1 MINKNINI
9 NHNQNSFKK
18 LLCLLFLFLLF
29 SCDDGGCIDS
39 DDFGEYEIFTF
50 SVNANNLEQI
60 CKYKSELSDA
70 DQGFGIKDCIATNC
84 TDALGKNNIACKKNC
99 EEKCFTDKDAL
110 QKLFNASPGGA
121 GATRVV
127 SSEPNWF
134 AVGGGGSIGKISIE
148 QNSQILI
155 TAQGTVNLGNT
166 SGNSAVSIVNTD
178 PGNTK
183 LENIRD
189 DTNITKFS
197 GGENLEIN
205 FEGDWTDTVSSGSTT
220 TYFNSNSS
228 TDPLIDKRDLLKNKL
243 NYYTD
248 SSANGARRIF
258 AYFIPFPE
266 IYQQYQNYNF
276 PLAPDPRAWLC
287 NGSADTSNKRH
298 LSCSDNECTTP
309 DCYDD
314 YAKLSLFPYD
324 SFPAS
329 ALLIPS
335 TDPLEIEKK
344 NKYNKTFTDH
354 FNVDNEKKENSRYE
368 GGTGF
373 IRYKDDNL
381 YGTEKKDTNI
391 LPAFKVRINS
401 DVLKGGFGFKLDFP
415 TPNNRPYFV
424 TIDNNSAGGLITSG
438 CEIKFEINS
447 NTPLVTNPS
456 STVILNEIDQANP
469 NNIKNSFT
477 QSPAIEVSHNI
488 IFTDNKKYI
497 FEPEHIRDNNYMI
510 KAQDPATFNAL
521 CVLNAYF
528 YPFHEIEFSKSG
540 YVDFGIAQNAMPA
553 TIPSI
558 VTASGSSPS
567 SDDCKLKFRIRNQ
580 NGKYEDN
587 NFTSHAVINASPRA
601 INATQYFVR
610 KGQKLSFS
618 PESWN
623 GEWTTNYSGDA
634 QKKEC
639 GVGFYVNLTPRPA
652 VFCSNFTSPEFINI
666 NQDTDATNNCVPY
679 YDPTL
684 KAETGCKEN
693 YDPCLNML
701 KTDNSINNKFC
712 PTQCIKKDFSSCRPS
727 VGLTPTKLYQYPSL
741 CQPTGTQTGCCKPTG
756 SEIECYDS
764 TTTPL
769 PAECQTDPTKCS
781 TYVAFANLEPY
792 KSLFASAKTSVLP
805 ANTITGATQIFL
817 ESSCINCKTAM
828 TADVQKDFYLDTNN
842 ANTASLQQCYDIEEY
857 KGSRDELKTIIDR
870 DLESGKPKLAKSI
883 YDTEGVK
890 KIKSFDGTYG
900 NLYPLDYV
908 KTNSIS
914 SKDVFKLENFSF
926 INKAGYIKFIAL
938 GLIDKT
944 SNNFF
949 ELPATRTLNTTNLRI
964 SAKSSNELSN
974 GAGLSIALCR
984 ESSSTGDECSQTSLT
999 PSQIKDKFS
1008 PAPNVT
1014 LPILEYNEN
1023 NSINVISNYK
1033 FNDFGQLIRTTNAPI
1048 AGAGPEYG
1056 RECSNPEIL
1065 APSIGKGFLCFKD
1078 INNSNIN
1085 APNYDA
1091 SDGNRYRLS
1100 FKIIDNETANCKLVG
1115 SSYQECAPASP
1126 AVPSESCDKF
1136 TIINPAWTGLAQGY
1150 CDNAEID
1157 CIKKYQCI
1165 DDKYLNNNGNYDVAV
1180 KIKRD
1185 SKIKV
1190 SNFINSI
1197 ISPVLGEIDGF
1208 SVNKKNYTGLQTVK
1222 DFINTKSF
1230 NTPTNGNNFASNTQ
1244 DNIAKTDLKPKDNNI
1259 VDIAYA
1265 EGKKDEVIQINPNTS
1280 NPECRGNCFISYI
1293 NFAIYGYQASP
1304 SKVSATS
1311 GCQKSYRLYSKLILE
1326 NKCLGKT
1333 NCSFIVNESEFTA
1346 DDGLPYPTTAIN
1358 SCDINS
1364 KKLMVEYTYS
1374 TSNEPLFKENQA
1386 RRIYKS
1392 IINNLV
1398 FQNFLTLS
1406 IVLMLSFYGM
1416 GFLMGVSELKQS
1428 EIIDRLVKI
1437 GLIYLFTNPEF
1448 GWVWFEKFF
1457 VTFFKNGTDFLTFT
1471 MAGIFDETNRID
1483 AIINSGDF
1491 SDKSPIFYDVDKVIG
1506 LFLVNDVI
1514 HKKIASLLFYKFF
1527 GIIYVFIIYHSAIAY
1542 VYAISNAVLIY
1553 LTSQFFTSVLFIVG
1567 PIFFVFILFKQ
1578 TKGFFDNWLNALI
1591 GFSLQQIFLVFTLSL
1606 FNAILYLIIKSTL
1619 GFRICWETVW
1629 KINSSFSSIS
1639 ILSFWTPQE
1648 SPSYISETTDPSV
1661 EGSTT
1666 GLPTIPILLSLWT
1679 VCVIMKSFVT
1689 KITEL
1694 ATLLSGGISATE
1706 IGSGVAS
1713 AMNKGIDEV
1722 KEKAGEAYERSGA
1735 KGMVERA
1742 DQKLFSSGRL
1752 AKAERAKLNKKD
1764 KEDQNTK
1771 NQMRESGDKAV
1782 SEYKINNYETYS
1794 KMSEAEKTA
1803 KLIEVKKDAMKQT
1816 GKDMGLKDKNIEKLM
1831 NDRNGRQYR
1840 GDNIF
1845 GLAKSVGN
1853 NFSNNKGRS
1862 LNEEALK
1869 VDTKMTKNE
1878 MNQVLINAGDS
1889 DKRKEFVDDV
1899 KKGNIRQRKELP
1911 NIKDGFQNVIKNIGQ
1926 GNLREAGS
1934 IVGRGLAKTGDAIQR
1949 NATKLKDTVLQ
1960 KDRQNAIKQLESSGD
1975 IKKQGY
1981 LEKRTQKDEE
1991 KIVNKMQ
1998 ENKLSQTEEKGRNM
2012 STKDISRLES
2022 FSNKLNEKENEP
2034 AVPKKEEAGV
2044 DAVGGSTT
2052 PNRAPQDDKIDI

>member
-9 NHNQNSFKK
+9 NRNQNSFKK

-39 DDFGEYEIFTF
+39 DDFGEYEIYTF
-50 SVNANNLEQI
+50 PVNANNLEQI
-60 CKYKSELSDA
+60 CKYKSELADA
-70 DQGFGIKDCIATNC
+70 DQGFGIKDCIAINCNTAQTN
-84 TDALGKNNIACKKNC
+84 TSSCKKDC
-99 EEKCFTDKDAL
+99 EEKCYTDKNAL
-110 QKLFNASPGGA
+110 QKLFNAPAVGTGA
-121 GATRVV
+121 SRIV

-134 AVGGGGSIGKISIE
+134 AVGGGDSIGKISIE
-148 QNSQILI
+148 ENSQILI
-155 TAQGTVNLGNT
+155 TAQGTINLGNT
-166 SGNSAVSIVNTD
+166 SGNTAVSIINND
-178 PGNTK
+178 SGKTK
-183 LENIRD
+183 LGNIRD
-189 DTNITKFS
+189 NANITKFS

-205 FEGDWTDTVSSGSTT
+205 FEGDWTDTAGSSST

-228 TDPLIDKRDLLKNKL
+228 GDVLINKRDLLKNKL
-243 NYYTD
+243 NYYTE

-266 IYQQYQNYNF
+266 VYQQYQNYNF
-276 PLAPDPRAWLC
+276 PLAPDPRAWIC

-298 LSCSDNECTTP
+298 LSCSNNECTTP
-309 DCYDD
+309 DCYDN
-314 YAKLSLFPYD
+314 YAKLSLSPYD
-324 SFPAS
+324 NFPAS
-329 ALLIPS
+329 ASSSPS

-391 LPAFKVRINS
+391 LPAFKVRIDSNT
-401 DVLKGGFGFKLDFP
+401 LKSGFGFKLDFP

-424 TIDNNSAGGLITSG
+424 TIDNNSARGLN

-447 NTPLVTNPS
+447 NTPLVTP
-456 STVILNEIDQANP
+456 STVILNKLSTVNL
-469 NNIKNSFT
+469 NNISSST
-477 QSPAIEVSHNI
+477 PTATATELVENI
-488 IFTDNKKYI
+488 VFADNNKYI
-497 FEPEHIRDNNYMI
+497 FEPEHIKDNNYMI
-510 KAQDPATFNAL
+510 KAQTPATFNEL

-540 YVDFGIAQNAMPA
+540 YVDFGITDDALPTPIPA
-553 TIPSI
+553 TSSLPSY
-558 VTASGSSPS
+558 
-567 SDDCKLKFRIRNQ
+567 DDCKLKFRIRNQ
-580 NGKYEDN
+580 NGKYENN
-587 NFTSHAVINASPRA
+587 NFTSHDVITSPIAPATRA
-601 INATQYFVR
+601 INTAQYFVR

-623 GEWTTNYSGDA
+623 GEWTTKYSGDA

-652 VFCSNFTSPEFINI
+652 VFCSTFQSSEFINI
-666 NQDTDATNNCVPY
+666 NQDTNEINNCVAY
-679 YDPTL
+679 YDPIL

-693 YDPCLNML
+693 YDSCLNML
-701 KTDNSINNKFC
+701 KADNSINDKFC
-712 PTQCIKKDFSSCRPS
+712 PTQCLKKDFSTCRPTLNS
-727 VGLTPTKLYQYPSL
+727 ASDTMLYTYSTSCTPTGPEIDCYSTAPS
-741 CQPTGTQTGCCKPTG
+741 
-756 SEIECYDS
+756 S
-764 TTTPL
+764 TCT
-769 PAECQTDPTKCS
+769 ADPTKCS

-792 KSLFASAKTSVLP
+792 KSLFANAKTSVIP
-805 ANTITGATQIFL
+805 ANSITLANQVFSEL
-817 ESSCINCKTAM
+817 FCNSCIEAM
-828 TADVQKDFYLDTNN
+828 IADVKKNFYLDTNS
-842 ANTASLQQCYDIEEY
+842 AGTASLQQCYDIEEY
-857 KGSRDELKTIIDR
+857 KGTKDELKDLII
-870 DLESGKPKLAKSI
+870 SASSVGNKPKLAKSI
-883 YDTEGVK
+883 YETEGIK

-908 KTNSIS
+908 KTNSTSNEDI
-914 SKDVFKLENFSF
+914 FKLENISF
-926 INKAGYIKFIAL
+926 INKGGYIKFIAL
-938 GLIDKT
+938 GLINTD
-944 SNNFF
+944 SSDFF
-949 ELPATRTLNTTNLRI
+949 ELPANRTLNTTNLRI

-984 ESSSTGDECSQTSLT
+984 ESSPTGDECSQANLT
-999 PSQIKDKFS
+999 IAQIKEKFS
-1008 PAPNVT
+1008 PAPYAT
-1014 LPILEYNEN
+1014 LPIIEYNED
-1023 NSINVISNYK
+1023 NSINAISNYK
-1033 FNDFGQLIRTTNAPI
+1033 FNDFGQLFRTTNSPI

-1056 RECSNPEIL
+1056 RECSNLEIL

-1078 INNSNIN
+1078 IDNNIN

-1091 SDGNRYRLS
+1091 SNSNKYRLA

-1115 SSYQECAPASP
+1115 PSSYQECTPASP
-1126 AVPSESCDKF
+1126 AVSPESCNKF
-1136 TIINPAWTGLAQGY
+1136 TIINPSWNGSAQGY
-1150 CDNAEID
+1150 CNDLEAN
-1157 CIKKYQCI
+1157 CSKKYQCI
-1165 DDKYLNNNGNYDVAV
+1165 DDKYLNNSGNYDVAV

-1208 SVNKKNYTGLQTVK
+1208 SINKKNYTGLQTVK
-1222 DFINTKSF
+1222 SYINAKLF
-1230 NTPTNGNNFASNTQ
+1230 NTPTSGNNFALDTQ
-1244 DNIAKTDLKPKDNNI
+1244 DSIDASTNLKPLDNNI

-1265 EGKKDEVIQINPNTS
+1265 EGKKDEVIQINPNS
-1280 NPECRGNCFISYI
+1280 NPKCRGNCFISYI
-1293 NFAIYGYQASP
+1293 NFAIYGYQS
-1304 SKVSATS
+1304 SSNKVSATS

-1333 NCSFIVNESEFTA
+1333 NCSFIVSESEFTA
-1346 DDGLPYPTTAIN
+1346 DDGLPYPTSTISICN
-1358 SCDINS
+1358 IDS

-1374 TSNEPLFKENQA
+1374 ISNESLFKENQA

-1471 MAGIFDETNRID
+1471 MAGIFDENNRID

-1491 SDKSPIFYDVDKVIG
+1491 SDKSPLFYDVDKVIG
-1506 LFLVNDVI
+1506 LFLVNDII

-1606 FNAILYLIIKSTL
+1606 FNSILYLIIKSTL

-1648 SPSYISETTDPSV
+1648 APSYISETTDPSV
-1661 EGSTT
+1661 EGSST

-1679 VCVIMKSFVT
+1679 VCVIMKSFVS
-1689 KITEL
+1689 KITQL
-1694 ATLLSGGISATE
+1694 ATSLSGGISATE
-1706 IGSGVAS
+1706 ISSGVSS
-1713 AMNKGIDEV
+1713 AMNKGIGEMQAKV
-1722 KEKAGEAYERSGA
+1722 GEAYEKSGA

-1752 AKAERAKLNKKD
+1752 AKEERAKLNKED
-1764 KEDQNTK
+1764 KENQNIK
-1771 NQMRESGDKAV
+1771 NQMKENGNKAV
-1782 SEYKINNYETYS
+1782 SDYKINNYETFS

-1840 GDNIF
+1840 GDNVF
-1845 GLAKSVGN
+1845 GLAKSVAN

-1878 MNQVLINAGDS
+1878 MNQVIKNAGDS
-1889 DKRKEFVDDV
+1889 DKRNEFINDIKE
-1899 KKGNIRQRKELP
+1899 GNIRQRKELP
-1911 NIKDGFQNVIKNIGQ
+1911 NIKDGFQNVVKNIGQ
-1926 GNLREAGS
+1926 GNLKEAGS
-1934 IVGRGLAKTGDAIQR
+1934 IVAQGLAKTGNAIQR
-1949 NATKLKDTVLQ
+1949 NAIKLKDTVLQ
-1960 KDRQNAIKQLESSGD
+1960 KDRQNAIKQLESSGE

-1998 ENKLSQTEEKGRNM
+1998 ENKLSKTEEKGRNM

-2022 FSNKLNEKENEP
+2022 FSKKLNEKEGEP
-2034 AVPKKEEAGV
+2034 SVPKSQEAGNG
-2044 DAVGGSTT
+2044 DAVGGSTP
-2052 PNRAPQDDKIDI
+2052 PNPAPTDNKINI